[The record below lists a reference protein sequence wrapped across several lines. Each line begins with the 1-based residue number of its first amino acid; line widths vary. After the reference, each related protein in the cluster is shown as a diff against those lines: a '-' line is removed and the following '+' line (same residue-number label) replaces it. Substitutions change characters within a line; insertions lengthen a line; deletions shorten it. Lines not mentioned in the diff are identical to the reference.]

1 MTIYKKGTRKYK
13 IANKITKYAKK
24 RKGWSKS
31 LRRYDTISRTY
42 TYSRNFVG
50 DLIHLYRK

>member
-1 MTIYKKGTRKYK
+1 MTIYKKRTKKYK

-24 RKGWSKS
+24 RSKMSKS
-31 LRRYDTISRTY
+31 LKRYDTIQRTY
-42 TYSRNFVG
+42 TYSRNFVW